1 MTIVKSHRFPV
12 TARWKE
18 GRLTD
23 LTADGKPDLEAATP
37 PGFKGGIEGVWSPEE
52 LLVGSLTS
60 CYAVTLVAIAER
72 VPVTFDVLR
81 VDGVG
86 HVERRTDGRV
96 GFVSI
101 EVDVHAEVPARHVHD
116 AEVAAHRANELCIV
130 SLALDVPVQIE
141 VEVVPTAAGVE
152 TAA

>member
-1 MTIVKSHRFPV
+1 MGTG
-12 TARWKE
+12 ARMLNGYSLVNSMGIYE
-18 GRLTD
+18 EIAVSD
-23 LTADGKPDLEAATP
+23 VSDAA
-37 PGFKGGIEGVWSPEE
+37 
-52 LLVGSLTS
+52 
-60 CYAVTLVAIAER
+60 
-72 VPVTFDVLR
+72 DVLR
-81 VDGVG
+81 PVYDEADGA
-86 HVERRTDGRV
+86 D